1 MKKGFTL
8 IELIAVMAIV
18 GVLSIMIVP
27 NVIKLLNG
35 SMEDTMKITEN
46 EVVDAANL
54 YVEDYCR
61 NPINDEYRD
70 NCLVDKKTINES
82 KIYFCLSTLQGRKM
96 IKEVYFKES
105 TSCKGI
111 VTYDYENYKYFN
123 PKAYLYCGES
133 YETEGGSTY
142 KIYADGC

>member
-82 KIYFCLSTLQGRKM
+82 
-96 IKEVYFKES
+96 
-105 TSCKGI
+105 
-111 VTYDYENYKYFN
+111 
-123 PKAYLYCGES
+123 
-133 YETEGGSTY
+133 
-142 KIYADGC
+142 